1 MRPLIK
7 DIRSINCI
15 SIFIGSNDRGYLNN
29 TSNVNRAILSRLLIF
44 VHFATTNNIETA
56 KDRKDVFNIS
66 VKVMKAIKLR
76 DAIYHLICQK
86 NIFVMK

>member
-1 MRPLIK
+1 MEIELEVFLFY
-7 DIRSINCI
+7 N
-15 SIFIGSNDRGYLNN
+15 
-29 TSNVNRAILSRLLIF
+29 ILSRLLIF
-44 VHFATTNNIETA
+44 VHFATTNNRETA